1 MIRVREIR
9 LSILN
14 DTEDALM
21 NKLTKILKVKKEDII
36 SFEIDKKSI
45 DSRDKNNI
53 LYVYN
58 LDVNVKNEDKV
69 LEKVDNKYVSKV
81 NETKYEFNVTGEE
94 VITSRPVIVG
104 AGPAGLTLGYI
115 LSKYGFKPIIIEK
128 GKRVE
133 DRKKDVYKFWEE
145 DILDINSNVQFGE
158 GGAGTFSDGK
168 LNFIPKLGKSDLFK
182 YMSQSEAY
190 KIIDDTEEIFTKFKM
205 DSEVYPSNMDEAKEI
220 EKEVAKTGARLLI
233 IKQKHLGSDK
243 LPLYIK
249 DFTDYLENKGVS
261 IYQNTDVVDI
271 VSKSKSEHDLIMK
284 TKTKEEVITAKN
296 VIVAPG
302 RTGAKWIQ
310 ELADKYQIP
319 YTSQSIE
326 IGVRV
331 EVRKEILEDI
341 TNIIYDPTIFI
352 KTDTYTDEIRTFCT
366 NPGGYVT
373 KENYYGFIC
382 VNGHSLKDV
391 KSMNSNFAFISKV
404 GLTEPATNTR
414 LYGES
419 IARIANTLGDGKP
432 IVQTL
437 RDLRKGRRSDW
448 KRINKGF
455 IEPTLKDCVAGDLSL
470 ILPHR
475 IITNILEG
483 LEKLDKI
490 IPGVNNDE
498 TLLYGPEI
506 KFFSNEI
513 TTNNKFKLE
522 DYDIYFVGDGS
533 GKAGN
538 IVTAAATGLIAARD
552 ILER

>member
-1 MIRVREIR
+1 M
-9 LSILN
+9 
-14 DTEDALM
+14 
-21 NKLTKILKVKKEDII
+21 KK
-36 SFEIDKKSI
+36 
-45 DSRDKNNI
+45 
-53 LYVYN
+53 Y
-58 LDVNVKNEDKV
+58 DVA
-69 LEKVDNKYVSKV
+69 
-81 NETKYEFNVTGEE
+81 
-94 VITSRPVIVG
+94 IVG
-104 AGPAGLTLGYI
+104 AGPAGLFCAYELKEKKPKLKVALIDKGHRAETRMCPMKVNGGKCVNCKICQI
-115 LSKYGFKPIIIEK
+115 LSGY
-128 GKRVE
+128 
-133 DRKKDVYKFWEE
+133 
-145 DILDINSNVQFGE
+145 

-190 KIIDDTEEIFTKFKM
+190 QIIDDTEEIFTKFKM
-205 DSEVYPSNMDEAKEI
+205 DSDVYPSNMDEANQIK
-220 EKEVAKTGARLLI
+220 KEVAKAGARLLV

-243 LPLYIK
+243 LPGYIK
-249 DFTDYLENKGVS
+249 DFTDYLENEGVEIYENANVSDIISKKEDEHELVIDGKES
-261 IYQNTDVVDI
+261 IV
-271 VSKSKSEHDLIMK
+271 
-284 TKTKEEVITAKN
+284 AKN
-296 VIVAPG
+296 VVVAPG

-310 ELADKYQIP
+310 ELADKYSIS

-341 TNIIYDPTIFI
+341 TNVIYDPTIFI

-366 NPGGYVT
+366 NPGGFVA

-382 VNGHSLKDV
+382 VNGHSLKDI
-391 KSMNSNFAFISKV
+391 KSNNSNFAFISKV
-404 GLTEPATNTR
+404 GLTEPVTNTR

-432 IVQTL
+432 IIQSL
-437 RDLRKGRRSDW
+437 RDLKRGRRSEW
-448 KRINKGF
+448 KKINKGF

-470 ILPHR
+470 VLPHR

-513 TTNNKFKLE
+513 DTNNKFKLE
-522 DYDIYFVGDGS
+522 NYNIYFVGDGA

-538 IVTAAATGLIAARD
+538 IVTAAATGLVAARD
-552 ILER
+552 IIEKK

>member
-1 MIRVREIR
+1 M
-9 LSILN
+9 
-14 DTEDALM
+14 
-21 NKLTKILKVKKEDII
+21 KKYDVAII
-36 SFEIDKKSI
+36 
-45 DSRDKNNI
+45 
-53 LYVYN
+53 
-58 LDVNVKNEDKV
+58 
-69 LEKVDNKYVSKV
+69 
-81 NETKYEFNVTGEE
+81 
-94 VITSRPVIVG
+94 G
-104 AGPAGLTLGYI
+104 AGPAGLFCAYELKEKNPKLKVALIDKGHRAETRMCPMKVNGGKCVNCKVCQI
-115 LSKYGFKPIIIEK
+115 LSGY
-128 GKRVE
+128 
-133 DRKKDVYKFWEE
+133 
-145 DILDINSNVQFGE
+145 

-190 KIIDDTEEIFTKFKM
+190 KLIDNTEEIFTKFKM
-205 DSEVYPSNMDEAKEI
+205 DSDVYPSNMDEANEI
-220 EKEVAKTGARLLI
+220 KKEVAKTGARLLV

-243 LPLYIK
+243 LPGYIK
-249 DFTDYLENKGVS
+249 EFTDYLENE
-261 IYQNTDVVDI
+261 DVDI
-271 VSKSKSEHDLIMK
+271 YENSNVEDIISKKEDEHELVIEN
-284 TKTKEEVITAKN
+284 KENIIAKN
-296 VIVAPG
+296 VVVAPG

-310 ELADKYQIP
+310 ELADKYNIP

-341 TNIIYDPTIFI
+341 TNVIYDPTIFI

-366 NPGGYVT
+366 NPGGFVA

-382 VNGHSLKDV
+382 VNGHSLKEI
-391 KSMNSNFAFISKV
+391 KSNNSNFAFISKV
-404 GLTEPATNTR
+404 GLTEPVTNTR

-432 IVQTL
+432 IIQSL
-437 RDLRKGRRSDW
+437 RDLKKGRRSEW

-470 ILPHR
+470 VLPHR
-475 IITNILEG
+475 IVTNILEG

-513 TTNNKFKLE
+513 DTNNKFKLE
-522 DYDIYFVGDGS
+522 NYNIYFVGDGA

-538 IVTAAATGLIAARD
+538 IVTAAATGLVAARA
-552 ILER
+552 IIERK

>member
-1 MIRVREIR
+1 M
-9 LSILN
+9 
-14 DTEDALM
+14 
-21 NKLTKILKVKKEDII
+21 KK
-36 SFEIDKKSI
+36 
-45 DSRDKNNI
+45 
-53 LYVYN
+53 Y
-58 LDVNVKNEDKV
+58 DV
-69 LEKVDNKYVSKV
+69 
-81 NETKYEFNVTGEE
+81 
-94 VITSRPVIVG
+94 VIVG
-104 AGPAGLTLGYI
+104 AGPAGLFCAYELIENNPKLKVALIDKGRKADTRMCPMKVNGGKCLNCNPCQIMSGY
-115 LSKYGFKPIIIEK
+115 
-128 GKRVE
+128 
-133 DRKKDVYKFWEE
+133 
-145 DILDINSNVQFGE
+145 

-205 DSEVYPSNMDEAKEI
+205 DSEVYPSNMDEAESIK
-220 EKEVAKTGARLLI
+220 KQVAITGARLLV

-249 DFTDYLENKGVS
+249 EFTDYLEKKGIDVFE
-261 IYQNTDVVDI
+261 NTDVIDI
-271 VSKSKSEHDLIMK
+271 ISKSEKEHEVIAK
-284 TKTKEEVITAKN
+284 NIKKEEIIFNTKKV
-296 VIVAPG
+296 VVAPG
-302 RTGAKWIQ
+302 RTGAKWVQ
-310 ELADKYQIP
+310 ELADKYNIP

-341 TNIIYDPTIFI
+341 TSVIYDPTIFI

-391 KSMNSNFAFISKV
+391 KSQNSNFAFISKI
-404 GLTEPATNTR
+404 GLTEPVTNTR

-419 IARIANTLGDGKP
+419 IARIANVLGDSKP
-432 IVQTL
+432 IVQSL
-437 RDLRKGRRSDW
+437 RDLRKGRRSEW

-455 IEPTLKDCVAGDLSL
+455 IEPTLKDCVAGDLAL
-470 ILPHR
+470 VLPHR

-483 LEKLDKI
+483 LEKLDRI

-513 TTNNKFKLE
+513 DTNNKFKL
-522 DYDIYFVGDGS
+522 DNYDIYFVGDGA

-538 IVTAAATGLIAARD
+538 IVTAAATGLVAARD
-552 ILER
+552 ILEEK

>member
-1 MIRVREIR
+1 M
-9 LSILN
+9 
-14 DTEDALM
+14 
-21 NKLTKILKVKKEDII
+21 KK
-36 SFEIDKKSI
+36 
-45 DSRDKNNI
+45 
-53 LYVYN
+53 Y
-58 LDVNVKNEDKV
+58 DVA
-69 LEKVDNKYVSKV
+69 
-81 NETKYEFNVTGEE
+81 
-94 VITSRPVIVG
+94 IVG
-104 AGPAGLTLGYI
+104 AGPAGLFCAYEIIETNPKLKVVLIDKGARAEKRMCPMKVNGGKCVNCQPCQI
-115 LSKYGFKPIIIEK
+115 LSGY
-128 GKRVE
+128 
-133 DRKKDVYKFWEE
+133 
-145 DILDINSNVQFGE
+145 

-182 YMSQSEAY
+182 YMSQTEAY
-190 KIIDDTEEIFTKFKM
+190 NIIDDTEKIFTKFKM
-205 DSEVYPSNMDEAKEI
+205 DSDVYPSNMKEADEIK
-220 EKEVAKTGARLLI
+220 KEVARTGARLLV

-243 LPLYIK
+243 LPNYII
-249 DFTDYLENKGVS
+249 DFTNYLENKGVEILSMCDVTDIKS
-261 IYQNTDVVDI
+261 ISKNDHEVTYVNGKDTTTIFSKKVV
-271 VSKSKSEHDLIMK
+271 
-284 TKTKEEVITAKN
+284 
-296 VIVAPG
+296 VAPG

-310 ELADKYQIP
+310 ELADKYRIP

-341 TNIIYDPTIFI
+341 TKVIYDPTIFI

-366 NPGGYVT
+366 NPGGFVA
-373 KENYYGFIC
+373 KENYYGYIC
-382 VNGHSLKDV
+382 VNGHSLKDI
-391 KSMNSNFAFISKV
+391 KSNNSNFAFISKV

-419 IARIANTLGDGKP
+419 IARIANVLGDGKP
-432 IVQTL
+432 IIQSL
-437 RDLRKGRRSDW
+437 RDLKKGRRSEW

-455 IEPTLKDCVAGDLSL
+455 IEPTLKDCVAGDLAL
-470 ILPHR
+470 IMPHR

-513 TTNNKFKLE
+513 DTNNKFKLE
-522 DYDIYFVGDGS
+522 DYDIYFVGDGA

-552 ILER
+552 ILETK